1 MASFLEILMI
11 IMVVKG
17 FLNLLFSGKKIKLE
31 ITNINNDLKNDIL
44 NETLNETLIYPVL
57 NPEDINLI
65 QDYYFQ
71 NYNESINKNRS
82 ILTTIKENENYYNI

>member
-1 MASFLEILMI
+1 MI

-17 FLNLLFSGKKIKLE
+17 FLNLLFTGKKIKLE
-31 ITNINNDLKNDIL
+31 ITNMNKDLKNDI
-44 NETLNETLIYPVL
+44 LNETLIYPVL

>member
-17 FLNLLFSGKKIKLE
+17 FLNLLFTGKKIKLE
-31 ITNINNDLKNDIL
+31 ITNMNKDLKNDI
-44 NETLNETLIYPVL
+44 LNETLIYPVL